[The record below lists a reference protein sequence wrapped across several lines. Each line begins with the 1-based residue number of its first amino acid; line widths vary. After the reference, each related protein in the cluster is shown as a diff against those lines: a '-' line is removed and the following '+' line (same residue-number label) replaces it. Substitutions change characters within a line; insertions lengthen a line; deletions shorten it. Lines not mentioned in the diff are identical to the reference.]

1 MNYTFII
8 IISIFLLYFI
18 FLYNLYLE
26 HESYIIE
33 SKIPLVPLIESFD
46 SNHCPDTTPDDSTA
60 NMEINSSQ
68 FIQKEKKLNSEALS
82 GFYKH
87 HGGIGWIVR
96 PFLDNYYYNDNP
108 ARVPGVLIW
117 CFASWTTWVP
127 KINTCHLTL
136 CIPVIFTNILC
147 DLYTLKYDEV
157 KKHFGYM
164 IYSRDDHSRLKS
176 IYTNS
181 ANLRSQVITLYQTT
195 NVCDRWR
202 QETAHLNLAN
212 SVNDDIRYFVDRCF
226 NISGDQITNN
236 GRCRIPPNRVVLDYD
251 LYKPPKKKKK
261 KKGFCVIS

>member
-1 MNYTFII
+1 
-8 IISIFLLYFI
+8 
-18 FLYNLYLE
+18 
-26 HESYIIE
+26 
-33 SKIPLVPLIESFD
+33 
-46 SNHCPDTTPDDSTA
+46 
-60 NMEINSSQ
+60 
-68 FIQKEKKLNSEALS
+68 
-82 GFYKH
+82 
-87 HGGIGWIVR
+87 
-96 PFLDNYYYNDNP
+96 
-108 ARVPGVLIW
+108 
-117 CFASWTTWVP
+117 VP